1 MEDSNGSRGP
11 SSILHSPSSLS
22 PLAWAAFLGIS
33 WTWCIG
39 MFLPV
44 LLVRDYGLWGWI
56 VFAVPNVLGAAAMGW
71 VMRRVD
77 DPHRFYLRHLF
88 ACTAFSLVTIAF
100 HLFFMFWIIAK
111 LLPGGAI
118 VCLVAAAI
126 IFMIGLQN
134 GGDIPAA
141 VAVFVISLV
150 CWAIFAMYGW
160 IWPLAGEP
168 LRNTTELIYLA
179 PVCVFGFALCPYL
192 DRTFQLAYRANGP
205 SSSRTAFGVG
215 FGLIFVLMI
224 LFTLCYARR
233 LASAGEP
240 ADFGTIGAVAW
251 AIGIHMALQSAFT
264 IAAHL
269 RPTTRVFV
277 PLVAAAILAALIY
290 GIAALIVGDASHST
304 GETAYRLFMG
314 FYGLVFPA
322 YVLICM
328 IPLNTEPTRRQTNSF
343 IVAVLLAL
351 PSFWIGFMEQ
361 KTVWLLPGLLIIL
374 AAKFVAMRRPEGA
387 KTL

>member
-1 MEDSNGSRGP
+1 MQPDPPQSEIANRQSQ
-11 SSILHSPSSLS
+11 ILLR
-22 PLAWAAFLGIS
+22 ATFLGTS

-56 VFAVPNVLGAAAMGW
+56 VFSVPNVIGAAAMGW

-77 DPHRFYLRHLF
+77 DPNRFYLRHLF

-100 HLFFMFWIIAK
+100 HLFFMFWIIAR

-126 IFMIGLQN
+126 IFMIGVQSGGIS

-150 CWAIFAMYGW
+150 AWAIFAMYGW
-160 IWPLAGEP
+160 TWPLTTEP
-168 LRNTTELIYLA
+168 ARNMTELIYLA

-192 DRTFQLAYRANGP
+192 DRTFQLAYRASGP
-205 SSSRTAFGVG
+205 SSSRIAFGVG
-215 FGLIFVLMI
+215 FGVIFLLMI

-233 LASAGEP
+233 LAAAGES
-240 ADFGTIGAVAW
+240 ADFDTIGAAAW

-277 PLVAAAILAALIY
+277 PLLAAAVLAAAIY
-290 GIAALIVGDASHST
+290 GIAALVTGGAASRSI
-304 GETAYRLFMG
+304 GETAYRVFMG
-314 FYGLVFPA
+314 FYGLVFPT

-328 IPLNTEPTRRQTNSF
+328 IPLNTEPTRRQMSSF
-343 IVAVLLAL
+343 AVAVLLAL
-351 PSFWIGFMEQ
+351 PLFWIGFIEQ
-361 KTVWLLPGLLIIL
+361 RTVWLLPGLLIIVT
-374 AAKFVAMRRPEGA
+374 AKVVAMRRPETA
-387 KTL
+387 KVA